1 MEGEIPLYILISI
14 EYHRIEDSWNVMSV
28 DIRTAHCTKSFKFKV
43 KKFLMD
49 KS

>member
-1 MEGEIPLYILISI
+1 MKLVKYPIYS
-14 EYHRIEDSWNVMSV
+14 YFHRTEDSWNVMSV
-28 DIRTAHCTKSFKFKV
+28 DIRTAHCTRSLKFKV